1 MALLFWIFD
10 PTWESNAHYRS
21 SCQKNL
27 CIDNIWLI
35 ISGSS
40 KSLPPTFMGFRLRT
54 TGVRKLYAC
63 NLETEAQEIRFRK
76 YSAWMKHEQIFPRL
90 PTVVGSF
97 LDGAQWLLLPGTYV
111 FVSVSP
117 SPWVGTGPSGLP
129 LRHRMQQVK
138 EWHSGA
144 QVIKT
149 LASIL
154 SPSIIS
160 ERSWQPGCELPWG
173 ETHVAGNHPTA
184 NEELRPRSN

>member
-10 PTWESNAHYRS
+10 PTWESNANYRS
-21 SCQKNL
+21 SCQQNL

-40 KSLPPTFMGFRLRT
+40 ESLPPTFMDFRLRT
-54 TGVRKLYAC
+54 TGVRKMYAC
-63 NLETEAQEIRFRK
+63 NLETEAQEIGFRK
-76 YSAWMKHEQIFPRL
+76 YSAWIKNEQIFPRL
-90 PTVVGSF
+90 PIVVGSF
-97 LDGAQWLLLPGTYV
+97 LDGSQWLLLPGIHA

-117 SPWVGTGPSGLP
+117 SSWVGTGPSGLP

-160 ERSWQPGCELPWG
+160 EWRRQPGCELPWG
-173 ETHVAGNHPTA
+173 ETHVAGNQPTA